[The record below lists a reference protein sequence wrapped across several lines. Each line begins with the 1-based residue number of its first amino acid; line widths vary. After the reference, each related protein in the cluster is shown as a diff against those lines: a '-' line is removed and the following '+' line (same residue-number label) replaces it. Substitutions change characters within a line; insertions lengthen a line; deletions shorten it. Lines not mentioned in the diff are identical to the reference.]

1 MYEDET
7 TRAKTRD
14 EEGCWPKRLPR
25 LIMAT
30 AKKIAAPA
38 PKTKGAKPAP
48 KASVK
53 KTPAP
58 KPVPKAKEPSKP
70 APKAKAAKPVPEAP
84 KMKSSPLLKH
94 AARPTLIDQL
104 VSSSSGPQ
112 LPVRL
117 QAVVDKSEIAELL
130 ASLARGLDRI
140 DETLLRSV
148 FHPDATIDLGPGVFQ
163 GTAADYVHWAIGVL
177 TQTRESHHLIGN
189 ILPTLEGDVAF
200 VESYCQAHFRMD
212 KPTGREDVF
221 IGSRF
226 LDRMERRP
234 ATASGVWKIM
244 HRKQVIDWVRTEAV
258 SDLFYH
264 QNPDALWSYRT
275 KTDLSYQM
283 SQFPGNQSG
292 TKMPSFLG
300 RRYESKSIKF

>member
-1 MYEDET
+1 MKCAFLPKSLRNMYENAT
-7 TRAKTRD
+7 TRAKPEKRKLLAHQD
-14 EEGCWPKRLPR
+14 EEE
-25 LIMAT
+25 MAT
-30 AKKIAAPA
+30 AKK
-38 PKTKGAKPAP
+38 KPAP
-48 KASVK
+48 NKKSAPSKA
-53 KTPAP
+53 KTAP
-58 KPVPKAKEPSKP
+58 K
-70 APKAKAAKPVPEAP
+70 KAAKPKKVSAI
-84 KMKSSPLLKH
+84 LKR
-94 AARPTLIDQL
+94 AVRPSMMEQL
-104 VSSSSGPQ
+104 AGGSGGPQ
-112 LPVRL
+112 LPLRL

-130 ASLARGLDRI
+130 YSVARGLDRI
-140 DETLLRSV
+140 DETLLRSA

-163 GTAADYVHWAIGVL
+163 GTSGDYVHWVIGALNQV
-177 TQTRESHHLIGN
+177 RESHHMIAN
-189 ILPTLEGDVAF
+189 VHASLEGSAAL
-200 VESYCQAHFRMD
+200 VESYCHAHFRLD

-234 ATASGVWKIM
+234 SGSAGVWKIV

-283 SQFPGNQSG
+283 GQFPGSQQGS
-292 TKMPSFLG
+292 KMPSFLG